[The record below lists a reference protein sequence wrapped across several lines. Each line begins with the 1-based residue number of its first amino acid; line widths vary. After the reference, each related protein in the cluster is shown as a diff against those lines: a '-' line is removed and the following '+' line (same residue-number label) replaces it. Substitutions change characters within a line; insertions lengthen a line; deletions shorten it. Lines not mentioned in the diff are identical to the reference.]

1 MSEECVGMRDNRPHR
16 NPIGLIV
23 TVLAMVLVLLAPGHA
38 TAAAPFSGKPSVVHS
53 YSTETSVVSSH
64 ATHKGNT
71 HDHSHD
77 VLAYAPPPPPSVSPT
92 VEHTCL
98 RLPETPTDVERL
110 PEHKP
115 KA

>member
-1 MSEECVGMRDNRPHR
+1 MRDSRPHR

-38 TAAAPFSGKPSVVHS
+38 TAAVPVRGQAVLSHGHAV
-53 YSTETSVVSSH
+53 ETSVVASH

-98 RLPETPTDVERL
+98 RLPETPTDVKRL

>member
-1 MSEECVGMRDNRPHR
+1 MRDSRPHR
-16 NPIGLIV
+16 NSIGLIF

-38 TAAAPFSGKPSVVHS
+38 TAAVPVRGQAVLSHGHAV
-53 YSTETSVVSSH
+53 ETSVVSSH

-98 RLPETPTDVERL
+98 RLPETPTDVKRL